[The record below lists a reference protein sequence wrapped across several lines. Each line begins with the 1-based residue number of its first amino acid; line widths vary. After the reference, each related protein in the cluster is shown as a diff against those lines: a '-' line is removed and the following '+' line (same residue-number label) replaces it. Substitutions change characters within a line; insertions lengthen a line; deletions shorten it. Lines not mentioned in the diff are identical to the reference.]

1 MTDYVIVSNCFSLT
15 LQWCHCVV
23 LRRRPYFSPLLRS
36 GITQLYSE
44 LMQSFLLGW
53 SVTFSQ
59 RERLHID
66 AGPTHLRAR
75 PWWDWSPGS
84 PLLGLPGLS
93 TEPSLLTAVHDV
105 LHVQAHEAVGASG
118 CWLVANLWRV
128 PLQNFCLNVCCQSD
142 PCLFCPVLVFCCC
155 GILFDKMYGDIV
167 NVWPLSLSV
176 PTVWSKLTEHLFVV
190 IFIFISF

>member
-1 MTDYVIVSNCFSLT
+1 MFFFDFTMVSLRSSQTSTVFLPLVKIGDYTTLFCANAIISARMVSDFFT
-15 LQWCHCVV
+15 AWAAAY
-23 LRRRPYFSPLLRS
+23 RRRPDSP
-36 GITQLYSE
+36 
-44 LMQSFLLGW
+44 QSQT
-53 SVTFSQ
+53 VV
-59 RERLHID
+59 
-66 AGPTHLRAR
+66 
-75 PWWDWSPGS
+75 
-84 PLLGLPGLS
+84 GLS
-93 TEPSLLTAVHDV
+93 PRLALVGSTGLSPEPSLLTAVHDV

-128 PLQNFCLNVCCQSD
+128 PLQNFSLNVCRQSD

-176 PTVWSKLTEHLFVV
+176 PTVWSKLTKHLFVV